1 MSKPSDGDVPIQRL
15 DRVLATMSLGLLVLS
30 VGCFFAVMIGSA
42 NKADFQSGAWPAVS
56 IVVYY
61 APILAFVMMLIVII
75 RAFVRRARANRAR

>member
-1 MSKPSDGDVPIQRL
+1 MSKPSNGDVPIQRL

-30 VGCFFAVMIGSA
+30 VGCFFAIMIGSSA
-42 NKADFQSGAWPAVS
+42 GADFSAGAWPAVS

-61 APILAFVMMLIVII
+61 APILAFAMMLTVII